1 MLTVAC
7 TIRQGSRSIGLS
19 DKLSLNATSGSGQ
32 AQVLERSDGVH
43 LLGCLSL
50 QSMLAGLPE
59 QAGIKFETPQN
70 MQTAGLDRSQLVVQ
84 RQGDFIAVL
93 HATTVQA
100 VIHCHCAG
108 DLDMPAASHHS
119 KAQHSPAT
127 TPQQSLVNHST
138 AQLST
143 MIRSAAQKKH
153 VITSAQHA
161 LSPWWQDK
169 HKHVKLHCWQTGLQ
183 ERQIKLLCLSKTSP
197 KDSFHCLHTPSQ
209 NLDLARALN
218 EPGGPS
224 CTQRHAVA
232 PFSFLASLQV
242 CITLTA
248 NQQWAYHKMGLNSL
262 AHLLLSS
269 VTHNLVLAHKGDTV
283 ADGGCLAKANRP
295 PDCVLLQGSKV
306 AFNQWHHSIQV
317 RLQIT
322 GAGQSMQCKLGCK
335 AEDQAVGISS
345 SIALWAVTDSHNLLL
360 PALLSTGSWMRLC
373 W

>member
-7 TIRQGSRSIGLS
+7 TIRQGSRGIGLS

-138 AQLST
+138 AQ
-143 MIRSAAQKKH
+143 H
-153 VITSAQHA
+153 H
-161 LSPWWQDK
+161 D
-169 HKHVKLHCWQTGLQ
+169 
-183 ERQIKLLCLSKTSP
+183 
-197 KDSFHCLHTPSQ
+197 
-209 NLDLARALN
+209 
-218 EPGGPS
+218 
-224 CTQRHAVA
+224 TQRSTKEARHHISTACAQPMVA
-232 PFSFLASLQV
+232 RQAQACQASL
-242 CITLTA
+242 
-248 NQQWAYHKMGLNSL
+248 L
-262 AHLLLSS
+262 ADRP
-269 VTHNLVLAHKGDTV
+269 AG
-283 ADGGCLAKANRP
+283 KA
-295 PDCVLLQGSKV
+295 
-306 AFNQWHHSIQV
+306 
-317 RLQIT
+317 
-322 GAGQSMQCKLGCK
+322 
-335 AEDQAVGISS
+335 DQATLLVKDQPQRQFP
-345 SIALWAVTDSHNLLL
+345 LPSHTK
-360 PALLSTGSWMRLC
+360 PKPGPR
-373 W
+373 

>member
-1 MLTVAC
+1 
-7 TIRQGSRSIGLS
+7 
-19 DKLSLNATSGSGQ
+19 
-32 AQVLERSDGVH
+32 
-43 LLGCLSL
+43 
-50 QSMLAGLPE
+50 
-59 QAGIKFETPQN
+59 
-70 MQTAGLDRSQLVVQ
+70 
-84 RQGDFIAVL
+84 
-93 HATTVQA
+93 VQA

-224 CTQRHAVA
+224 CTQRHGLLRC
-232 PFSFLASLQV
+232 FLSLHHLKCASIELQTNSGPTTKWASTAWH
-242 CITLTA
+242 IFISAASPTTLFLRT
-248 NQQWAYHKMGLNSL
+248 K
-262 AHLLLSS
+262 
-269 VTHNLVLAHKGDTV
+269 V
-283 ADGGCLAKANRP
+283 R
-295 PDCVLLQGSKV
+295 LLQTAAAWRRQTGHQTASFCREAKLPSTTGITPYRSGCRSQALGS
-306 AFNQWHHSIQV
+306 
-317 RLQIT
+317 
-322 GAGQSMQCKLGCK
+322 QCNVSWAAKQK
-335 AEDQAVGISS
+335 IRAVGISS
-345 SIALWAVTDSHNLLL
+345 SIALWADTDSHNLLL